1 MKKAKKLF
9 TFLTALAMALM
20 LPAQVMAAVDL
31 NAKYE
36 VDTNKIQG
44 WPQAAD
50 IASDTGILMDADT
63 GTVLFDKGGDQ
74 QRYPASITKI
84 MTLLVAV
91 ENSSMDEQVTFTE
104 TGVRN
109 VTADSSNINSKVG
122 EVMTMQ
128 DCLHALMIISAN
140 DAAAQIAEHV
150 GGTEQNFIDMMN
162 QRAAEI
168 GCTNTHFTNSSGL
181 PDENHYSSA
190 KDMALIFRE
199 GLKNEAFRSVIGD
212 ADYTIQ
218 PTNMTSD
225 KRVMHTHHPMF
236 APESDIYYQ
245 GCIGGKTG
253 FTNLAAHTLITAVE
267 QNGTTY
273 IAVVMHGVELS
284 TCCLDSKALFDY
296 GFQNF
301 TKTAVDGGSVILP
314 NGMDVNSLTKKSESN
329 NGKIDTVYYVGDH
342 QVGTSTVDE
351 AAATPTPETAD
362 SESAD
367 QNGQTADSGTADTA
381 SEQDGK
387 ADNSST
393 SETSSSE
400 SEVSQNSKNTQDT
413 KSTTAGEASETNG
426 LPALRKILLMIM
438 AAMVLVLIALLA
450 ALRRKERK
458 YRK

>member
-1 MKKAKKLF
+1 MKKVKKLF
-9 TFLTALAMALM
+9 AFLTTLSMVLM
-20 LPAQVMAAVDL
+20 MSAHVMAAVDL

-109 VTADSSNINSKVG
+109 VAADSSNINSKVG

-140 DAAAQIAEHV
+140 DAAAQIAEYV

-199 GLKNEAFRSVIGD
+199 GLKNKDFRSVIGD

-236 APESDIYYQ
+236 APESDIYYP
-245 GCIGGKTG
+245 GCVGGKTG
-253 FTNLAAHTLITAVE
+253 FTNLAAHTLVTAVE

-296 GFQNF
+296 GFGNF

-314 NGMDVNSLTKKSESN
+314 KGMDVNALTTKSESS
-329 NGKIDTVYYVGDH
+329 NGKIETVYYAGDH

-351 AAATPTPETAD
+351 TAATATPTPEIA
-362 SESAD
+362 A
-367 QNGQTADSGTADTA
+367 SGTAGDTLDQ
-381 SEQDGK
+381 SGES
-387 ADNSST
+387 DNNDISG
-393 SETSSSE
+393 TSS
-400 SEVSQNSKNTQDT
+400 SEVSQNSKSTQDT
-413 KSTTAGEASETNG
+413 QSTTTGKVSETKG
-426 LPALRKILLMIM
+426 VPALRKILLMIM
-438 AAMVLVLIALLA
+438 AAMVLILIALLA
-450 ALRRKERK
+450 ALGRKERK
-458 YRK
+458 HRKHRR

>member
-1 MKKAKKLF
+1 MKKVKKLF
-9 TFLTALAMALM
+9 AFLTILSMVLM
-20 LPAQVMAAVDL
+20 MSAHVMAAVDL

-50 IASDTGILMDADT
+50 IASDTGILMEADT

-109 VTADSSNINSKVG
+109 VAADSSNINSKVG

-199 GLKNEAFRSVIGD
+199 GLKNKDFRSVLGD

-236 APESDIYYQ
+236 APESDIYYP

-253 FTNLAAHTLITAVE
+253 FTNLAAHTLVTAVE

-296 GFQNF
+296 GFGNF

-314 NGMDVNSLTKKSESN
+314 KGMDVNALTTKSESS
-329 NGKIDTVYYVGDH
+329 NGKIETVYYAGDH

-351 AAATPTPETAD
+351 MAATATPTPETAA
-362 SESAD
+362 SETTGDTLD
-367 QNGQTADSGTADTA
+367 QSGESDNNEISGT
-381 SEQDGK
+381 
-387 ADNSST
+387 SS
-393 SETSSSE
+393 
-400 SEVSQNSKNTQDT
+400 SEVSQNSKSTRDTQ
-413 KSTTAGEASETNG
+413 STTTGKVSETKG
-426 LPALRKILLMIM
+426 VPALRKILLMIM
-438 AAMVLVLIALLA
+438 AAMVLILIALLA
-450 ALRRKERK
+450 ALGRKERK
-458 YRK
+458 HRKHRR

>member
-1 MKKAKKLF
+1 MKKVKKLF
-9 TFLTALAMALM
+9 AFLTTLSMVLM
-20 LPAQVMAAVDL
+20 MSAHVMAAVDL

-109 VTADSSNINSKVG
+109 VAADSSNINSKVG

-199 GLKNEAFRSVIGD
+199 GLKNKDFRSVIGD

-236 APESDIYYQ
+236 APESDIYYP

-253 FTNLAAHTLITAVE
+253 FTNLAAHTLVTAVE

-296 GFQNF
+296 GFGNF

-314 NGMDVNSLTKKSESN
+314 KGMDVNALTTKSESS
-329 NGKIDTVYYVGDH
+329 NGKIETVYYAGDH

-351 AAATPTPETAD
+351 TAATATPTPETAA
-362 SESAD
+362 SETTGDTLNQSGESDNAD
-367 QNGQTADSGTADTA
+367 ISGT
-381 SEQDGK
+381 
-387 ADNSST
+387 SS
-393 SETSSSE
+393 
-400 SEVSQNSKNTQDT
+400 SEVSQNSKSTRDTQ
-413 KSTTAGEASETNG
+413 STTTGKVSETKG
-426 LPALRKILLMIM
+426 VPALRKILLMIM
-438 AAMVLVLIALLA
+438 AAMVLILIALLA
-450 ALRRKERK
+450 ALGRKERK
-458 YRK
+458 HRKHRR

>member
-1 MKKAKKLF
+1 MKKVKKLF
-9 TFLTALAMALM
+9 AFLTTLSMVLM
-20 LPAQVMAAVDL
+20 MSAHVMAAVDL

-109 VTADSSNINSKVG
+109 VAADSSNINSKVG

-199 GLKNEAFRSVIGD
+199 GLKNKDFRSVIGD

-236 APESDIYYQ
+236 APESDIYYP
-245 GCIGGKTG
+245 GCVGGKTG
-253 FTNLAAHTLITAVE
+253 FTNLAAHTLVTAVE

-296 GFQNF
+296 GFGNF

-314 NGMDVNSLTKKSESN
+314 KGMDVNALTTKSESS
-329 NGKIDTVYYVGDH
+329 NGKIETVYYAGDH

-351 AAATPTPETAD
+351 TAATATPTPETA
-362 SESAD
+362 A
-367 QNGQTADSGTADTA
+367 SGTAGDTLDQ
-381 SEQDGK
+381 SGES
-387 ADNSST
+387 DNNDISG
-393 SETSSSE
+393 TSS
-400 SEVSQNSKNTQDT
+400 SEVSQNSKSTQDT
-413 KSTTAGEASETNG
+413 QSTTTGKVSETKG
-426 LPALRKILLMIM
+426 VPALRKILLMIM
-438 AAMVLVLIALLA
+438 AAMVLILIALLA
-450 ALRRKERK
+450 ALGRKERK
-458 YRK
+458 HRKHRR

>member
-1 MKKAKKLF
+1 MKKVKKLF
-9 TFLTALAMALM
+9 AFLTTLSMVLM
-20 LPAQVMAAVDL
+20 MSAHVMAAVDL

-109 VTADSSNINSKVG
+109 VAADSSNINSKVG

-168 GCTNTHFTNSSGL
+168 GCTNTHFANSSGL

-190 KDMALIFRE
+190 KDMALIFSE
-199 GLKNEAFRSVIGD
+199 GLKNKYFGIVIGD

-236 APESDIYYQ
+236 APESDIYYP

-253 FTNLAAHTLITAVE
+253 FTNLAAHTLVTAVE

-296 GFQNF
+296 GFGNF

-314 NGMDVNSLTKKSESN
+314 KGMDVNALTAKSESS
-329 NGKIDTVYYVGDH
+329 NGKIETVYYAGDH

-351 AAATPTPETAD
+351 TAATATPTPEIA
-362 SESAD
+362 A
-367 QNGQTADSGTADTA
+367 SGTAGDTLDQ
-381 SEQDGK
+381 SGESDN
-387 ADNSST
+387 ADISG
-393 SETSSSE
+393 TSSN
-400 SEVSQNSKNTQDT
+400 EVSQNSKSTLDTQ
-413 KSTTAGEASETNG
+413 STTTGKVSETKG
-426 LPALRKILLMIM
+426 VPALRKILLMIM
-438 AAMVLVLIALLA
+438 AAMVLILIALLA
-450 ALRRKERK
+450 ALGRKERK
-458 YRK
+458 HRKHRR

>member
-1 MKKAKKLF
+1 MKKVKKLF
-9 TFLTALAMALM
+9 TFLAALGMALM

-218 PTNMTSD
+218 PTNLTAEP
-225 KRVMHTHHPMF
+225 RVMHTHHPMF

-253 FTNLAAHTLITAVE
+253 FTNLAAHTLVTAVE

-301 TKTAVDGGSVILP
+301 TKTAVDGGSVVVP
-314 NGMDVNSLTKKSESN
+314 NGTDVNTLTAKSETN
-329 NGKIDTVYYVGDH
+329 NDKIETTYYMGDH
-342 QVGTSTVDE
+342 QVGSAETAQAT
-351 AAATPTPETAD
+351 ATPTPTPEPAVSTETTENTEAEQQGEAETENISGEAETAD
-362 SESAD
+362 NNEKE
-367 QNGQTADSGTADTA
+367 G
-381 SEQDGK
+381 
-387 ADNSST
+387 
-393 SETSSSE
+393 
-400 SEVSQNSKNTQDT
+400 V
-413 KSTTAGEASETNG
+413 
-426 LPALRKILLMIM
+426 PALRKILLLIM
-438 AAMVLVLIALLA
+438 AVMILLLIALLA
-450 ALRRKERK
+450 ALGRKERK
-458 YRK
+458 HRKHRR

>member
-1 MKKAKKLF
+1 MKKVKKLF
-9 TFLTALAMALM
+9 AFLITLSMVLM
-20 LPAQVMAAVDL
+20 MPAHVMAAVDL

-109 VTADSSNINSKVG
+109 VAADSSNINSKVG

-168 GCTNTHFTNSSGL
+168 GCTNTHFANSSGL

-199 GLKNEAFRSVIGD
+199 GLKNKDFRSVIGD

-236 APESDIYYQ
+236 APESDIYYP

-253 FTNLAAHTLITAVE
+253 FTNLAAHTLVTAVE

-296 GFQNF
+296 GFGNF

-314 NGMDVNSLTKKSESN
+314 KGMDVNALTTKSESS
-329 NGKIDTVYYVGDH
+329 NGKIETVYYAGDH

-351 AAATPTPETAD
+351 TAATATPTPETA
-362 SESAD
+362 A
-367 QNGQTADSGTADTA
+367 SGTAGDTLDQ
-381 SEQDGK
+381 SGES
-387 ADNSST
+387 DNSEISG
-393 SETSSSE
+393 TSS
-400 SEVSQNSKNTQDT
+400 SEVSQNSKSTQDT
-413 KSTTAGEASETNG
+413 QSTTTGKVSETKG
-426 LPALRKILLMIM
+426 VPALRKILLMIM
-438 AAMVLVLIALLA
+438 AAMVLILIALLA
-450 ALRRKERK
+450 ALGRKERK
-458 YRK
+458 HRR

>member
-1 MKKAKKLF
+1 MKKVKKLF
-9 TFLTALAMALM
+9 AFLTTLSMVLM
-20 LPAQVMAAVDL
+20 MSAHVMAAVDL

-109 VTADSSNINSKVG
+109 VAADSSNINSKVG

-168 GCTNTHFTNSSGL
+168 GCTNTHFANSSGL

-199 GLKNEAFRSVIGD
+199 GLKNKDFRSVIGD

-236 APESDIYYQ
+236 APESDIYYP

-253 FTNLAAHTLITAVE
+253 FTNLAAHTLVTAVE

-296 GFQNF
+296 GFGNF

-314 NGMDVNSLTKKSESN
+314 KGMDVNALTAKSESS
-329 NGKIDTVYYVGDH
+329 NGKIETVYYAGDH

-351 AAATPTPETAD
+351 TAATATPTPEIA
-362 SESAD
+362 A
-367 QNGQTADSGTADTA
+367 SGTAGDTLDQ
-381 SEQDGK
+381 SGESDN
-387 ADNSST
+387 ADISG
-393 SETSSSE
+393 TSSN
-400 SEVSQNSKNTQDT
+400 EVSQNSKSTLDTQ
-413 KSTTAGEASETNG
+413 STTTGKVSETKG
-426 LPALRKILLMIM
+426 VPALRKILLMIM
-438 AAMVLVLIALLA
+438 AAMVLILIALLA
-450 ALRRKERK
+450 ALGRKERK
-458 YRK
+458 HRKHRRYPTI

>member
-1 MKKAKKLF
+1 MKKVKKLF
-9 TFLTALAMALM
+9 AFLITLSMVLM
-20 LPAQVMAAVDL
+20 MPAHVMAAVDL

-109 VTADSSNINSKVG
+109 VAADSSNINSKIG

-199 GLKNEAFRSVIGD
+199 GLKNKDFRSVIGD

-236 APESDIYYQ
+236 APESDIYYP

-253 FTNLAAHTLITAVE
+253 FTNLAAHTLVTAVE

-296 GFQNF
+296 GFGNF

-314 NGMDVNSLTKKSESN
+314 KGMDVNALTTKSESS
-329 NGKIDTVYYVGDH
+329 NGKIETVYYAGDH

-351 AAATPTPETAD
+351 MAATATPTPEPAASETAGD
-362 SESAD
+362 TSDQSGESD
-367 QNGQTADSGTADTA
+367 NNDISGT
-381 SEQDGK
+381 
-387 ADNSST
+387 SS
-393 SETSSSE
+393 
-400 SEVSQNSKNTQDT
+400 SEVSQNSKSTLDT
-413 KSTTAGEASETNG
+413 KSTTTGKVSETKG
-426 LPALRKILLMIM
+426 VPALRKILLMIM
-438 AAMVLVLIALLA
+438 AAMVLILIALLT
-450 ALRRKERK
+450 ALGRKERK
-458 YRK
+458 HRKHRKHRR

>member
-1 MKKAKKLF
+1 MKKVKKLF
-9 TFLTALAMALM
+9 AFLTILSMVLM
-20 LPAQVMAAVDL
+20 MSAHVMAAVDL

-109 VTADSSNINSKVG
+109 VAADSSNINSKVG

-128 DCLHALMIISAN
+128 DCLHAQMIISAN

-199 GLKNEAFRSVIGD
+199 GLKNKDFRSVLGD

-236 APESDIYYQ
+236 APESDIYYP

-253 FTNLAAHTLITAVE
+253 FTNLAAHTLVTAVE

-296 GFQNF
+296 GFGNF

-314 NGMDVNSLTKKSESN
+314 KGMDVNALTTKSESS
-329 NGKIDTVYYVGDH
+329 NGKIETVYYAGDH

-351 AAATPTPETAD
+351 MAATATPTPETAA
-362 SESAD
+362 SETTGDTLD
-367 QNGQTADSGTADTA
+367 QSGESDNNEISGT
-381 SEQDGK
+381 
-387 ADNSST
+387 SS
-393 SETSSSE
+393 
-400 SEVSQNSKNTQDT
+400 SEVSQNSKSTRDTQ
-413 KSTTAGEASETNG
+413 STTTGKVSETKG
-426 LPALRKILLMIM
+426 VPALRKILLMIM
-438 AAMVLVLIALLA
+438 AAMVLILIALLA
-450 ALRRKERK
+450 ALGRKERK
-458 YRK
+458 HRKHRR

>member
-1 MKKAKKLF
+1 MKKVKKLF
-9 TFLTALAMALM
+9 AFLTTLSMVLM
-20 LPAQVMAAVDL
+20 MSAHVMAAVDL

-109 VTADSSNINSKVG
+109 VAADSSNINSKVG

-199 GLKNEAFRSVIGD
+199 GLKNKDFRSVLGD

-236 APESDIYYQ
+236 APESDIYYP

-253 FTNLAAHTLITAVE
+253 FTNLAAHTLVTAVE

-296 GFQNF
+296 GFGNF

-314 NGMDVNSLTKKSESN
+314 KGMDVNALTTKSESS
-329 NGKIDTVYYVGDH
+329 NGKIETVYYAGDH

-351 AAATPTPETAD
+351 MAATATPTPETSASETTGDTLDQSGESDNAD
-362 SESAD
+362 I
-367 QNGQTADSGTADTA
+367 SGT
-381 SEQDGK
+381 
-387 ADNSST
+387 SS
-393 SETSSSE
+393 
-400 SEVSQNSKNTQDT
+400 SEVSQNSKSTLDTQ
-413 KSTTAGEASETNG
+413 STTTGKVSETKG
-426 LPALRKILLMIM
+426 VPALRKILLMIM
-438 AAMVLVLIALLA
+438 AAMVLILIALLA
-450 ALRRKERK
+450 ALGRKERK
-458 YRK
+458 HRKHRR

>member
-1 MKKAKKLF
+1 MKKVKKLF
-9 TFLTALAMALM
+9 AFLTTLSMVLM
-20 LPAQVMAAVDL
+20 MSAHVMAAVDL

-109 VTADSSNINSKVG
+109 VAADSSNINSKVG

-168 GCTNTHFTNSSGL
+168 GCTNTHFANSSGL

-199 GLKNEAFRSVIGD
+199 GLKNKDFRSVIGD

-236 APESDIYYQ
+236 APESDIYYP

-253 FTNLAAHTLITAVE
+253 FTNLAAHTLVTAVE

-296 GFQNF
+296 GFGNF

-314 NGMDVNSLTKKSESN
+314 KGMDVNALTAKSESS
-329 NGKIDTVYYVGDH
+329 NGKIETVYYAGDH

-351 AAATPTPETAD
+351 TAATATPTPEIA
-362 SESAD
+362 A
-367 QNGQTADSGTADTA
+367 SGTAGDTLDQ
-381 SEQDGK
+381 SGESDN
-387 ADNSST
+387 ADISG
-393 SETSSSE
+393 TSSN
-400 SEVSQNSKNTQDT
+400 EVSQNSKSTLDTQ
-413 KSTTAGEASETNG
+413 STTTGKVSETKG
-426 LPALRKILLMIM
+426 VPALRKILLMIM
-438 AAMVLVLIALLA
+438 AAMILILIALLA
-450 ALRRKERK
+450 ALGRKERK
-458 YRK
+458 HRKHRR

>member
-1 MKKAKKLF
+1 MKKVKKLF
-9 TFLTALAMALM
+9 AFLITLSMVLM
-20 LPAQVMAAVDL
+20 MPAHVMAAVDL

-109 VTADSSNINSKVG
+109 VAADSSNINSKIG

-199 GLKNEAFRSVIGD
+199 GLKNKDFRSVIGD

-236 APESDIYYQ
+236 APESDIYYP

-253 FTNLAAHTLITAVE
+253 FTNLAAHTLVTAVE

-296 GFQNF
+296 GFGNF

-314 NGMDVNSLTKKSESN
+314 KGMDVNTLTTKSESS
-329 NGKIDTVYYVGDH
+329 NGKIETVYYAGDH

-351 AAATPTPETAD
+351 MAATATPTPEPAASETAGD
-362 SESAD
+362 TLNQSGESDNAD
-367 QNGQTADSGTADTA
+367 ISGT
-381 SEQDGK
+381 
-387 ADNSST
+387 SS
-393 SETSSSE
+393 
-400 SEVSQNSKNTQDT
+400 SEVSQNSKSTLDTQ
-413 KSTTAGEASETNG
+413 STTTGKVSETKG
-426 LPALRKILLMIM
+426 VPALRKILLMIM
-438 AAMVLVLIALLA
+438 AAMVLILIALLT
-450 ALRRKERK
+450 ALGRKERK
-458 YRK
+458 HRKHRR

>member
-1 MKKAKKLF
+1 MKKVKKLF
-9 TFLTALAMALM
+9 AFLITLSMVLM
-20 LPAQVMAAVDL
+20 MPAHVMAAVDL

-109 VTADSSNINSKVG
+109 VAADSSNINSKVG

-168 GCTNTHFTNSSGL
+168 GCTNTHFANSSGL

-199 GLKNEAFRSVIGD
+199 GLKNKDFRSVIGD

-236 APESDIYYQ
+236 APESDIYYP

-253 FTNLAAHTLITAVE
+253 FTNLAAHTLVTAVE

-296 GFQNF
+296 GFGNF

-314 NGMDVNSLTKKSESN
+314 KGMDVNALTTKSESS
-329 NGKIDTVYYVGDH
+329 NGKIETVYYAGDH

-351 AAATPTPETAD
+351 TAATATPTPETA
-362 SESAD
+362 A
-367 QNGQTADSGTADTA
+367 SGTAGDTLNQ
-381 SEQDGK
+381 SGESDN
-387 ADNSST
+387 ADISG
-393 SETSSSE
+393 TSS
-400 SEVSQNSKNTQDT
+400 SEVSQNSKSTQDT
-413 KSTTAGEASETNG
+413 QSTTTGKVSETKG
-426 LPALRKILLMIM
+426 VPALRKILLMIM
-438 AAMVLVLIALLA
+438 AAMVLILIALLA
-450 ALRRKERK
+450 ALGRKERK
-458 YRK
+458 HRR

>member
-1 MKKAKKLF
+1 MKKVKKLF
-9 TFLTALAMALM
+9 AFLTILSMVLM
-20 LPAQVMAAVDL
+20 MSAHVMAAVDL

-109 VTADSSNINSKVG
+109 VAADSSNINSKVG

-199 GLKNEAFRSVIGD
+199 GLKNKDFRSVIGD

-236 APESDIYYQ
+236 APESDIYYP

-253 FTNLAAHTLITAVE
+253 FTNLAAHTLVTAVE

-296 GFQNF
+296 GFGNF

-314 NGMDVNSLTKKSESN
+314 KGMDVNALTTKSESS
-329 NGKIDTVYYVGDH
+329 NGKIETVYYAGDH

-351 AAATPTPETAD
+351 TAATATPTPETA
-362 SESAD
+362 A
-367 QNGQTADSGTADTA
+367 SGTAGDTLDQ
-381 SEQDGK
+381 SGES
-387 ADNSST
+387 DNNEISG
-393 SETSSSE
+393 TSS
-400 SEVSQNSKNTQDT
+400 SEVSQNSKSTRDTQ
-413 KSTTAGEASETNG
+413 STTTGKVSETKG
-426 LPALRKILLMIM
+426 VPALRKILLMIM
-438 AAMVLVLIALLA
+438 AAMVLILIALLA
-450 ALRRKERK
+450 ALGRKERK
-458 YRK
+458 HRKHRR

>member
-1 MKKAKKLF
+1 MKKVKKLF
-9 TFLTALAMALM
+9 AFLATLSMVLM
-20 LPAQVMAAVDL
+20 MPAHVMAAVDL

-109 VTADSSNINSKVG
+109 VAADSSNINSKVG

-199 GLKNEAFRSVIGD
+199 GLKNKDFRSVLGD

-236 APESDIYYQ
+236 APESDIYYP

-253 FTNLAAHTLITAVE
+253 FTNLAAHTLVTAVE
-267 QNGTTY
+267 QNGATY

-296 GFQNF
+296 GFGNF

-314 NGMDVNSLTKKSESN
+314 KGMDVNALTTKSESS
-329 NGKIDTVYYVGDH
+329 NGKIETVYYAGDH

-351 AAATPTPETAD
+351 TAATATPTPETAA
-362 SESAD
+362 SETTGDTLNQSGESDNAD
-367 QNGQTADSGTADTA
+367 ISGT
-381 SEQDGK
+381 
-387 ADNSST
+387 SS
-393 SETSSSE
+393 
-400 SEVSQNSKNTQDT
+400 SEVSQNSKSTQDT
-413 KSTTAGEASETNG
+413 QSTTTGKVSETKG
-426 LPALRKILLMIM
+426 VPALRKILLMIM
-438 AAMVLVLIALLA
+438 AAMVLILIALLA
-450 ALRRKERK
+450 ALGRKERK
-458 YRK
+458 HRKHRR

>member
-1 MKKAKKLF
+1 MKKVKKLF
-9 TFLTALAMALM
+9 AFLTTLSMVLM
-20 LPAQVMAAVDL
+20 MSAHVMAAVDL

-109 VTADSSNINSKVG
+109 VAADSSNINSKVG

-199 GLKNEAFRSVIGD
+199 GLKNKDFRSVIGD

-236 APESDIYYQ
+236 APESDIYYP

-253 FTNLAAHTLITAVE
+253 FTNLAAHTLVTAVE

-296 GFQNF
+296 GFGNF

-314 NGMDVNSLTKKSESN
+314 KGMDVNALTTKSESS
-329 NGKIDTVYYVGDH
+329 NGKIETVYYAGDH

-351 AAATPTPETAD
+351 MAATATPTPETAA
-362 SESAD
+362 SETTGDTLD
-367 QNGQTADSGTADTA
+367 QSGESDNNEISGT
-381 SEQDGK
+381 
-387 ADNSST
+387 SS
-393 SETSSSE
+393 
-400 SEVSQNSKNTQDT
+400 SEVSQNSKSTRDTQ
-413 KSTTAGEASETNG
+413 STTTGKVSETKG
-426 LPALRKILLMIM
+426 VPALRKILLMIM
-438 AAMVLVLIALLA
+438 AAMVLILIALLA
-450 ALRRKERK
+450 ALGRKERK
-458 YRK
+458 HRKHRR

>member
-1 MKKAKKLF
+1 MKKVKKLF
-9 TFLTALAMALM
+9 TFLTALGMALM

-63 GTVLFDKGGDQ
+63 GTILFDKGGDQ

-91 ENSSMDEQVTFTE
+91 ENSSMDDQVTFTE

-122 EVMTMQ
+122 EVMSMQ
-128 DCLHALMIISAN
+128 DCLHALIIKSAN
-140 DAAAQIAEHV
+140 DVAAQIAEHV

-181 PDENHYSSA
+181 PDDNHYSSA

-199 GLKNEAFRSVIGD
+199 GLKNEAFRKVIGD

-218 PTNMTSD
+218 PTNLTAES
-225 KRVMHTHHPMF
+225 RVMHTHHPML

-253 FTNLAAHTLITAVE
+253 FTNLAAHTLVTAVE

-301 TKTAVDGGSVILP
+301 TKTAVDGGSVIIP
-314 NGMDVNSLTKKSESN
+314 NGTDVNTLTAKSETSN
-329 NGKIDTVYYVGDH
+329 DKIEITYYMGNH
-342 QVGTSTVDE
+342 QVGSAETAQAT
-351 AAATPTPETAD
+351 ATPTPTPAASDENTDNTEAEQLGKSETDNISDKSETAD
-362 SESAD
+362 NNEKES
-367 QNGQTADSGTADTA
+367 
-381 SEQDGK
+381 
-387 ADNSST
+387 
-393 SETSSSE
+393 
-400 SEVSQNSKNTQDT
+400 V
-413 KSTTAGEASETNG
+413 
-426 LPALRKILLMIM
+426 LALRKILLMIM
-438 AAMVLVLIALLA
+438 AAMVLILIALLA
-450 ALRRKERK
+450 ALGRKERK
-458 YRK
+458 HRKRRK

>member
-1 MKKAKKLF
+1 MKKVKKLF
-9 TFLTALAMALM
+9 AFLTILSMVLM
-20 LPAQVMAAVDL
+20 MSAHVMAAVDL

-109 VTADSSNINSKVG
+109 VAADSSNINSKVG

-199 GLKNEAFRSVIGD
+199 GLKNKDFRSVIGD

-236 APESDIYYQ
+236 APESDIYYP

-253 FTNLAAHTLITAVE
+253 FTNLAAHTLVTAVE

-296 GFQNF
+296 GFGNF

-314 NGMDVNSLTKKSESN
+314 KGMDVNALTTKSESS
-329 NGKIDTVYYVGDH
+329 NGKIETVYYAGNH

-351 AAATPTPETAD
+351 MAATATPTPETA
-362 SESAD
+362 
-367 QNGQTADSGTADTA
+367 A
-381 SEQDGK
+381 SETTGDTLDQSGESDN
-387 ADNSST
+387 ADISR
-393 SETSSSE
+393 TSS
-400 SEVSQNSKNTQDT
+400 SEVSQNSKSTLDTQ
-413 KSTTAGEASETNG
+413 STTTGKVSETKG
-426 LPALRKILLMIM
+426 VPALRKILLMIM
-438 AAMVLVLIALLA
+438 AAMVLILIALLA
-450 ALRRKERK
+450 ALGRKERK
-458 YRK
+458 HRKHRR

>member
-1 MKKAKKLF
+1 MKKVKKLF
-9 TFLTALAMALM
+9 AFLATLSMVLM
-20 LPAQVMAAVDL
+20 MPAHVMAAVDL

-109 VTADSSNINSKVG
+109 VAADSSNINSKVG

-168 GCTNTHFTNSSGL
+168 GCTNTHFANSSGL

-199 GLKNEAFRSVIGD
+199 GLKNKDFRSVIGD

-236 APESDIYYQ
+236 APESDIYYP

-253 FTNLAAHTLITAVE
+253 FTNLAAHTLVTAVE
-267 QNGTTY
+267 QNGATY

-296 GFQNF
+296 GFGNF
-301 TKTAVDGGSVILP
+301 TKTAVNGGSVILP
-314 NGMDVNSLTKKSESN
+314 KGMDVNALTTKSESS
-329 NGKIDTVYYVGDH
+329 NGKIETVYYAGDH

-351 AAATPTPETAD
+351 TAATATPTPETA
-362 SESAD
+362 A
-367 QNGQTADSGTADTA
+367 SGTAGDTLDQ
-381 SEQDGK
+381 SGES
-387 ADNSST
+387 DNNEISG
-393 SETSSSE
+393 TSS
-400 SEVSQNSKNTQDT
+400 SEVSQNSKSTQDT
-413 KSTTAGEASETNG
+413 QSTTTGKVSETKG
-426 LPALRKILLMIM
+426 VPALRKILLMIM
-438 AAMVLVLIALLA
+438 AAMVLILIALLA
-450 ALRRKERK
+450 ALGRKERK
-458 YRK
+458 HRKHRR

>member
-1 MKKAKKLF
+1 MKKVKKLF
-9 TFLTALAMALM
+9 AFLTTLSMVLM
-20 LPAQVMAAVDL
+20 MSAHVMAAVDL

-109 VTADSSNINSKVG
+109 VAADSSNINSKVG

-199 GLKNEAFRSVIGD
+199 GLKNKDFRSVLGD

-218 PTNMTSD
+218 PTNMTND

-236 APESDIYYQ
+236 APESDIYYP

-253 FTNLAAHTLITAVE
+253 FTNLAAHTLVTAVE

-296 GFQNF
+296 GFGNF

-314 NGMDVNSLTKKSESN
+314 KGMDVNALTTKSESS
-329 NGKIDTVYYVGDH
+329 NGKIETVYYAGDH

-351 AAATPTPETAD
+351 MAATATPTPETAA
-362 SESAD
+362 SETTGDTLDKSGESDNAD
-367 QNGQTADSGTADTA
+367 ISGT
-381 SEQDGK
+381 
-387 ADNSST
+387 SS
-393 SETSSSE
+393 
-400 SEVSQNSKNTQDT
+400 SEVSQNSKSTLDTQ
-413 KSTTAGEASETNG
+413 STTTGKVSETKG
-426 LPALRKILLMIM
+426 VPALRKILLMIM
-438 AAMVLVLIALLA
+438 AAMVLILIALLA
-450 ALRRKERK
+450 ALGRKERK
-458 YRK
+458 HRKHRR

>member
-1 MKKAKKLF
+1 MKKVKKLF
-9 TFLTALAMALM
+9 AFLITLSMVLM
-20 LPAQVMAAVDL
+20 MPAHVMAAVDL

-109 VTADSSNINSKVG
+109 VAADSSNINSKIG

-199 GLKNEAFRSVIGD
+199 GLKNKDFRSVIGD

-236 APESDIYYQ
+236 APESDIYYP

-253 FTNLAAHTLITAVE
+253 FTNLAAHTLVTAVE

-296 GFQNF
+296 GFGNF

-314 NGMDVNSLTKKSESN
+314 KGMDVNALTTKSESS
-329 NGKIDTVYYVGDH
+329 NGKIETVYYAGDH

-351 AAATPTPETAD
+351 TAATATPTPEPAASETAGD
-362 SESAD
+362 TSDQSGESD
-367 QNGQTADSGTADTA
+367 NNDISGT
-381 SEQDGK
+381 
-387 ADNSST
+387 SS
-393 SETSSSE
+393 
-400 SEVSQNSKNTQDT
+400 SEVSQNSKSTRDTQ
-413 KSTTAGEASETNG
+413 STTTGKVSETKG
-426 LPALRKILLMIM
+426 VPALRKILLMIM
-438 AAMVLVLIALLA
+438 AAMVLILIALLA
-450 ALRRKERK
+450 ALGRKERK
-458 YRK
+458 HRKHRR

>member
-1 MKKAKKLF
+1 MKKVKKLF
-9 TFLTALAMALM
+9 AFLTTLSMVLM
-20 LPAQVMAAVDL
+20 MSAHVMAAVDL

-109 VTADSSNINSKVG
+109 VAADSSNINSKVG

-168 GCTNTHFTNSSGL
+168 GCTNTHFANSSGL

-199 GLKNEAFRSVIGD
+199 GLMNKDFRSVIGD

-236 APESDIYYQ
+236 APESDIYYP

-253 FTNLAAHTLITAVE
+253 FTNLAAHTLVTAVE

-296 GFQNF
+296 GFGNF

-314 NGMDVNSLTKKSESN
+314 KGMDVNALTAKSESS
-329 NGKIDTVYYVGDH
+329 NGKIETVYYAGDH

-351 AAATPTPETAD
+351 TAATATPTPEIA
-362 SESAD
+362 A
-367 QNGQTADSGTADTA
+367 SGTAGDTLDQ
-381 SEQDGK
+381 SGESDN
-387 ADNSST
+387 ADISG
-393 SETSSSE
+393 TSSN
-400 SEVSQNSKNTQDT
+400 EVSQNSKSTLDTQ
-413 KSTTAGEASETNG
+413 STTTGKVSETKG
-426 LPALRKILLMIM
+426 VPALRKILLMIM
-438 AAMVLVLIALLA
+438 AAMVLILIALLA
-450 ALRRKERK
+450 ALGRKERK
-458 YRK
+458 HRKHRR

>member
-1 MKKAKKLF
+1 MKKVKKLF
-9 TFLTALAMALM
+9 AFLTTLSMVLM
-20 LPAQVMAAVDL
+20 MSAHVMAAVDL

-109 VTADSSNINSKVG
+109 VAADSSNINSKVG

-199 GLKNEAFRSVIGD
+199 GLKNKDFRSVIGD

-236 APESDIYYQ
+236 APESDIYYP

-253 FTNLAAHTLITAVE
+253 FTNLAAHTLVTAVE

-296 GFQNF
+296 GFGNF

-314 NGMDVNSLTKKSESN
+314 KGMDVNALTTKSESS
-329 NGKIDTVYYVGDH
+329 NGKIETVYYAGDH

-351 AAATPTPETAD
+351 MAATATPTPETAA
-362 SESAD
+362 SETTGDTLDQSGESDNAD
-367 QNGQTADSGTADTA
+367 ISGT
-381 SEQDGK
+381 
-387 ADNSST
+387 SS
-393 SETSSSE
+393 
-400 SEVSQNSKNTQDT
+400 SEVSQNSKSTLDTQ
-413 KSTTAGEASETNG
+413 STTTGKVSETKG
-426 LPALRKILLMIM
+426 VPALRKILLMIM
-438 AAMVLVLIALLA
+438 AAMVLILIALLA
-450 ALRRKERK
+450 ALGRKERK
-458 YRK
+458 HRR

>member
-1 MKKAKKLF
+1 MKKVKKLF
-9 TFLTALAMALM
+9 AFLTTLSMVLM
-20 LPAQVMAAVDL
+20 MSAHVMAAVDL

-109 VTADSSNINSKVG
+109 VAADSSNINSKVG

-150 GGTEQNFIDMMN
+150 GGTEQNFIDMLN

-199 GLKNEAFRSVIGD
+199 GLKNKDFRSVIGD

-236 APESDIYYQ
+236 APESDIYYP

-253 FTNLAAHTLITAVE
+253 FTNLAAHTLVTAVE

-296 GFQNF
+296 GFGNF

-314 NGMDVNSLTKKSESN
+314 KGMDVNALTTKSESS
-329 NGKIDTVYYVGDH
+329 NGKIETVYYAGDH

-351 AAATPTPETAD
+351 MAATATPTPETAA
-362 SESAD
+362 SETTGDTLDQSGESDNAD
-367 QNGQTADSGTADTA
+367 ISGT
-381 SEQDGK
+381 
-387 ADNSST
+387 SS
-393 SETSSSE
+393 
-400 SEVSQNSKNTQDT
+400 SEVSQNSKSTLDTQ
-413 KSTTAGEASETNG
+413 STTTGKVSETKG
-426 LPALRKILLMIM
+426 VPALRKILLMIM
-438 AAMVLVLIALLA
+438 AAMVLILIALLA
-450 ALRRKERK
+450 ALGRKERK
-458 YRK
+458 HRR

>member
-1 MKKAKKLF
+1 MKKVKKLF
-9 TFLTALAMALM
+9 AFLITLSMVLM
-20 LPAQVMAAVDL
+20 MPAHVMAAVDL

-109 VTADSSNINSKVG
+109 VAADSSNINSKVG

-168 GCTNTHFTNSSGL
+168 GCTNTHFANSSGL

-199 GLKNEAFRSVIGD
+199 GLKNKDFRSVIGD

-236 APESDIYYQ
+236 APESDIYYP

-253 FTNLAAHTLITAVE
+253 FTNLAAHTLVTAVE

-296 GFQNF
+296 GFGNF

-314 NGMDVNSLTKKSESN
+314 KGMDVNALTAKSESS
-329 NGKIDTVYYVGDH
+329 NGKIETVYYAGDH

-351 AAATPTPETAD
+351 TATTATPTPETA
-362 SESAD
+362 A
-367 QNGQTADSGTADTA
+367 SGTAGDTLDQ
-381 SEQDGK
+381 SGES
-387 ADNSST
+387 DNNEISG
-393 SETSSSE
+393 TSS
-400 SEVSQNSKNTQDT
+400 SEVSQNSKSTRDTQ
-413 KSTTAGEASETNG
+413 SITTGKGSETKG
-426 LPALRKILLMIM
+426 VPALRKILLMIM
-438 AAMVLVLIALLA
+438 AAMVLILIALLA
-450 ALRRKERK
+450 ALGRKERK
-458 YRK
+458 HRKHRR

>member
-1 MKKAKKLF
+1 MKKVKKLF
-9 TFLTALAMALM
+9 AFLTTLSMVLM
-20 LPAQVMAAVDL
+20 MSAHVMAAVDL

-109 VTADSSNINSKVG
+109 VAADSSNINSKVG

-199 GLKNEAFRSVIGD
+199 GLKNKDFRSVIGD

-236 APESDIYYQ
+236 APESDIYYP

-253 FTNLAAHTLITAVE
+253 FTNLAAHTLVTAVE

-296 GFQNF
+296 GFGNF

-314 NGMDVNSLTKKSESN
+314 KGMDVNALTTKSESS
-329 NGKIDTVYYVGDH
+329 NGKIETVYYAGNH

-351 AAATPTPETAD
+351 MAATATPTPETAA
-362 SESAD
+362 SETTGDTLDQSGESDNAD
-367 QNGQTADSGTADTA
+367 ISGT
-381 SEQDGK
+381 
-387 ADNSST
+387 SS
-393 SETSSSE
+393 
-400 SEVSQNSKNTQDT
+400 SEVSQNSKSTLDTQ
-413 KSTTAGEASETNG
+413 STTTGKVSETKG
-426 LPALRKILLMIM
+426 VPALRKILLMIM
-438 AAMVLVLIALLA
+438 AAMVLILIALLA
-450 ALRRKERK
+450 ALGRKERK
-458 YRK
+458 HRR

>member
-1 MKKAKKLF
+1 MKKVKKLF
-9 TFLTALAMALM
+9 AFLITLSMVLM
-20 LPAQVMAAVDL
+20 MPAHVMAAVDL

-104 TGVRN
+104 NGVRN
-109 VTADSSNINSKVG
+109 VAADSSNINSKIG

-199 GLKNEAFRSVIGD
+199 GLKNKDFRSVIGD

-236 APESDIYYQ
+236 APESDIYYP

-253 FTNLAAHTLITAVE
+253 FTNLAAHTLVTAVE

-296 GFQNF
+296 GFGNF

-314 NGMDVNSLTKKSESN
+314 KGMDVNALTTKSESS
-329 NGKIDTVYYVGDH
+329 NGKIETVYYAGDH

-351 AAATPTPETAD
+351 MAATATPTPEPAASETAGD
-362 SESAD
+362 TSDQSGESD
-367 QNGQTADSGTADTA
+367 NNDISGT
-381 SEQDGK
+381 
-387 ADNSST
+387 SS
-393 SETSSSE
+393 
-400 SEVSQNSKNTQDT
+400 SEVSQNSKSTRDTQ
-413 KSTTAGEASETNG
+413 STTTGKVSETKG
-426 LPALRKILLMIM
+426 VPALRKILLMIM
-438 AAMVLVLIALLA
+438 AAMVLILIALLA
-450 ALRRKERK
+450 ALGRKERK
-458 YRK
+458 HRKHRR

>member
-1 MKKAKKLF
+1 MKKVKKLF
-9 TFLTALAMALM
+9 AFLTILSMVLM
-20 LPAQVMAAVDL
+20 MSAHVMAAVDL

-109 VTADSSNINSKVG
+109 VAADSSNINSKVG

-199 GLKNEAFRSVIGD
+199 GLKNKDFRSVLGD

-236 APESDIYYQ
+236 APESDIYYP

-253 FTNLAAHTLITAVE
+253 FTNLAAHTLVTAVE

-296 GFQNF
+296 GFGNF

-314 NGMDVNSLTKKSESN
+314 KGMDVNALTTKSESS
-329 NGKIDTVYYVGDH
+329 NGKIETVYYAGDH

-351 AAATPTPETAD
+351 MAATATPTPETAA
-362 SESAD
+362 SETTGDTLD
-367 QNGQTADSGTADTA
+367 QSGESDNNEISGT
-381 SEQDGK
+381 
-387 ADNSST
+387 SS
-393 SETSSSE
+393 
-400 SEVSQNSKNTQDT
+400 SEVSQNSKSTRDTQ
-413 KSTTAGEASETNG
+413 STTTGKVSETKG
-426 LPALRKILLMIM
+426 VPALRKILLMIM
-438 AAMVLVLIALLA
+438 AAMVLILIALLA
-450 ALRRKERK
+450 ALGRKERK
-458 YRK
+458 YRKHRR

>member
-1 MKKAKKLF
+1 MKKVKKLF
-9 TFLTALAMALM
+9 AFLITLSMVLM
-20 LPAQVMAAVDL
+20 MPAHVMAAVDL

-109 VTADSSNINSKVG
+109 VAADSSNINSKVG

-199 GLKNEAFRSVIGD
+199 GLKNKDFRSVIGD

-236 APESDIYYQ
+236 APESDIYYP

-253 FTNLAAHTLITAVE
+253 FTNLAAHTLVTAVE

-296 GFQNF
+296 GFGNF

-314 NGMDVNSLTKKSESN
+314 KGMDVNALTTKSESS
-329 NGKIDTVYYVGDH
+329 NGKIETVYYAGDH

-351 AAATPTPETAD
+351 MAATATPTPEPAASETAGD
-362 SESAD
+362 TSDQSGESD
-367 QNGQTADSGTADTA
+367 NNDISGT
-381 SEQDGK
+381 
-387 ADNSST
+387 SS
-393 SETSSSE
+393 
-400 SEVSQNSKNTQDT
+400 SEVSQNSKSTLDT
-413 KSTTAGEASETNG
+413 KSTTTGKVSETKG
-426 LPALRKILLMIM
+426 VPALRKILLMIM
-438 AAMVLVLIALLA
+438 AAMVLILIALLA
-450 ALRRKERK
+450 ALGRKERK
-458 YRK
+458 HRKHRR

>member
-1 MKKAKKLF
+1 MKKVKKLF
-9 TFLTALAMALM
+9 AFLITLSMVLM
-20 LPAQVMAAVDL
+20 MPAHVMAAVDL

-44 WPQAAD
+44 WPQSAD

-109 VTADSSNINSKVG
+109 VAADSSNINSKVG

-199 GLKNEAFRSVIGD
+199 GLKNKDFRSVLGD

-236 APESDIYYQ
+236 APESDIYYP

-253 FTNLAAHTLITAVE
+253 FTNLAAHTLVTAVE

-296 GFQNF
+296 GFGNF

-314 NGMDVNSLTKKSESN
+314 KGMDVNALTTKSESS
-329 NGKIDTVYYVGDH
+329 NGKIETVYYAGDH

-351 AAATPTPETAD
+351 TAATATPTPETA
-362 SESAD
+362 
-367 QNGQTADSGTADTA
+367 A
-381 SEQDGK
+381 SETTGDTLNQSGESDN
-387 ADNSST
+387 ADI
-393 SETSSSE
+393 SETSS
-400 SEVSQNSKNTQDT
+400 SEVSQNSKSTQDT
-413 KSTTAGEASETNG
+413 QSTTTGKVSETKG
-426 LPALRKILLMIM
+426 VPALRKILLMIM
-438 AAMVLVLIALLA
+438 AAMVLILIALLA
-450 ALRRKERK
+450 ALGRKERK
-458 YRK
+458 HRR

>member
-1 MKKAKKLF
+1 MKKVKKLF
-9 TFLTALAMALM
+9 AFLITLSMVLM
-20 LPAQVMAAVDL
+20 MPAHVMAAVDL

-109 VTADSSNINSKVG
+109 VVADSSNVNSKIG

-199 GLKNEAFRSVIGD
+199 GLKNKDFRSVIGD

-236 APESDIYYQ
+236 APESDIYYP

-253 FTNLAAHTLITAVE
+253 FTNLAAHTLVTAVE

-296 GFQNF
+296 GFGNF

-314 NGMDVNSLTKKSESN
+314 KGMDVNALTTKSESS
-329 NGKIDTVYYVGDH
+329 NGKIETVYYAGDH

-351 AAATPTPETAD
+351 MAATATPTPEPAASETAGD
-362 SESAD
+362 TSDQSGESD
-367 QNGQTADSGTADTA
+367 NNDISGT
-381 SEQDGK
+381 
-387 ADNSST
+387 SS
-393 SETSSSE
+393 
-400 SEVSQNSKNTQDT
+400 SEVSQNSKSTLDT
-413 KSTTAGEASETNG
+413 KSTTTGKVSETKG
-426 LPALRKILLMIM
+426 VPALRKILLMIM
-438 AAMVLVLIALLA
+438 AAMVLILIALLA
-450 ALRRKERK
+450 ALGRKERK
-458 YRK
+458 HRKHRR

>member
-1 MKKAKKLF
+1 MKKVKKLF
-9 TFLTALAMALM
+9 AFLTTLSMVLM
-20 LPAQVMAAVDL
+20 MSAHVMAAVDL

-109 VTADSSNINSKVG
+109 VAADYSNINSKVG

-168 GCTNTHFTNSSGL
+168 GCTNTHFANSSGL

-199 GLKNEAFRSVIGD
+199 GLKNKDFRSVIGD

-236 APESDIYYQ
+236 APESDIYYP

-253 FTNLAAHTLITAVE
+253 FTNLAAHTLVTAVE

-296 GFQNF
+296 GFGNF

-314 NGMDVNSLTKKSESN
+314 KGMDVNALTAKSESS
-329 NGKIDTVYYVGDH
+329 NGKIETVYYAGDH

-351 AAATPTPETAD
+351 TAATATPTPEIA
-362 SESAD
+362 A
-367 QNGQTADSGTADTA
+367 SGTAGDTLDQ
-381 SEQDGK
+381 SGESDN
-387 ADNSST
+387 ADISG
-393 SETSSSE
+393 TSSN
-400 SEVSQNSKNTQDT
+400 EVSQNSKSTLDTQ
-413 KSTTAGEASETNG
+413 STTTGKVSETKG
-426 LPALRKILLMIM
+426 VPALRKILLMIM
-438 AAMVLVLIALLA
+438 AAMVLILIALLA

-458 YRK
+458 HRKHRR

>member
-1 MKKAKKLF
+1 MKKVKKLF
-9 TFLTALAMALM
+9 AFLTTLSMVLM
-20 LPAQVMAAVDL
+20 MSAHVMAAVDL

-109 VTADSSNINSKVG
+109 VAADSSNINSKVG

-162 QRAAEI
+162 QRAVEI

-199 GLKNEAFRSVIGD
+199 GLKNKDFRSVIGD

-236 APESDIYYQ
+236 APESDIYYP

-253 FTNLAAHTLITAVE
+253 FTNLAAHTLVTAVE

-296 GFQNF
+296 GFGNF

-314 NGMDVNSLTKKSESN
+314 KGMDVNALTAKSESS
-329 NGKIDTVYYVGDH
+329 NGKIETVYYAGDH

-351 AAATPTPETAD
+351 TAATATPTPEIA
-362 SESAD
+362 A
-367 QNGQTADSGTADTA
+367 SGTAGDTLDQ
-381 SEQDGK
+381 SGES
-387 ADNSST
+387 DNNDISG
-393 SETSSSE
+393 TSS
-400 SEVSQNSKNTQDT
+400 SEVSQNSKSTRDTQNT
-413 KSTTAGEASETNG
+413 TTGKVSETKG
-426 LPALRKILLMIM
+426 VPALRKILLMIM
-438 AAMVLVLIALLA
+438 AAMVLILIALLA
-450 ALRRKERK
+450 ALGRKERK
-458 YRK
+458 HRKHRR